1 MDSEYIKNHVGKLL
15 AEGLA
20 EVAEQR
26 PVNPILYL
34 AHWLYNHNANV
45 EYEAEKKAHLAKLEQ
60 ERAKAREE
68 ALQQEKLGESE
79 KISEKAASGSD
90 APRPATAGAAED
102 DKPVTEEK
110 PNTSP
115 AENQQ
120 DAQELVTDSITR
132 PESPEG
138 KPAGE
143 STEKPAEKENKA
155 ESRSDQAEQETEE
168 EPSGNRAEEKTE
180 EEEKEASGSQ
190 AEEKEQDE
198 VVGKADAAE
207 PEQAEPH
214 STLHD
219 QDDDDHLKTEEP
231 RDDPGPRSPDARDQE
246 KVMLLKYSSCELGF
260 MCRCILYR
268 YWMEGEERY
277 RQRQRQDDSKQ
288 SELRTGQI

>member
-45 EYEAEKKAHLAKLEQ
+45 EYEAE
-60 ERAKAREE
+60 
-68 ALQQEKLGESE
+68 
-79 KISEKAASGSD
+79 ISEKAASGSD

-120 DAQELVTDSITR
+120 DAQELVKNKDLTSVTDSITR

-246 KVMLLKYSSCELGF
+246 KVDEDDKPSDSPPAESDSAPTNEELKPEETLSA
-260 MCRCILYR
+260 
-268 YWMEGEERY
+268 EGHTSEQET
-277 RQRQRQDDSKQ
+277 QDSNSPALQDQEKVSD
-288 SELRTGQI
+288 LIRVY